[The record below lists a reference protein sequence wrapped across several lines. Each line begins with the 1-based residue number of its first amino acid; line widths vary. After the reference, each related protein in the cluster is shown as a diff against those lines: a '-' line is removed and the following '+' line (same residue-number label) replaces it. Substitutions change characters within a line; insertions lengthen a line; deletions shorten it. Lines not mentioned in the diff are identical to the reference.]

1 MNESTTYH
9 VECHACGQSY
19 DQTGGRIPSLCG
31 ACGSDDITAIDPS
44 DRRIAHLIAQALDRE
59 RGGWAIPGEE
69 QCPECGHALRRHG
82 PDGCH
87 VERGDG
93 YRHAEFVEA
102 LGPCPCRQA
111 GPATAG
117 KVVG

>member
-19 DQTGGRIPSLCG
+19 DQTGEPPPLCG
-31 ACGSDDITAIDPS
+31 ACGSDDITAT
-44 DRRIAHLIAQALDRE
+44 DRNVRAAVARMLAEALDRE

-93 YRHAEFVEA
+93 YRGAEFVEA
-102 LGPCPCRQA
+102 LGPCPCPRV

-117 KVVG
+117 K